1 MSINCF
7 IEDLGKDTMKIIFY
21 RYGSICEPDALLV
34 FQKMKVEVLE
44 ERFEMEH
51 KFAAADIKIRHL
63 AESLIANIQKGE
75 ISFVFSMNFFPY
87 VSELCEKLSI
97 MYACWSIDC
106 PVLELYSKALKNQCN
121 RVFLF
126 DRIQYEELNSYNPE
140 KIFYLPLATNIERW
154 DKEIAKISDKD
165 KETYA
170 SDVSFVGSLY
180 SEKSPLSLKSYADLS
195 EYAQGYIQGVV
206 ESQLQ
211 VYGYNFLQEVV
222 TEELITEL
230 KRVFPDFYSLQDGLM
245 DMDRYVAAN
254 YYLGMLVSEQER
266 IRLLNEL
273 ANVCSVTL
281 YTRSDVS
288 PLTNVICRGGI
299 TTHEQMPKVFH
310 LSKINL
316 NITMKGIQSGLP
328 LRIYDVMG
336 CGGFLL
342 TNYQQEIPM
351 YFEIGKDLECYDSM
365 EDCVQKVQYY
375 LNHEDERKE
384 IASHGYEKV
393 KRLHTYEL
401 RIAEMLKVLFHD

>member
-1 MSINCF
+1 MFINYF
-7 IEDLGKDTMKIIFY
+7 IADLGKGTMKIIFY

-34 FQKMKVEVLE
+34 FQRMKVEVLE
-44 ERFEMEH
+44 ERFEMEN
-51 KFAAADIKIRHL
+51 KFAATDIKIRHL
-63 AESLIANIQKGE
+63 VENLIDNTRKGK

-97 MYACWSIDC
+97 MYVCWSIDC
-106 PVLELYSKALKNQCN
+106 PVLELYSKTLKNKCN

-140 KIFYLPLATNIERW
+140 KVFYLPLATNVERW

-165 KETYA
+165 KEKYA

-180 SEKSPLSLKSYADLS
+180 SEKSPLSLKLYADLS
-195 EYAQGYIQGVV
+195 EYVQGYIQGIV
-206 ESQLQ
+206 EAQLQ
-211 VYGYNFLQEVV
+211 VYGYNFLREVI
-222 TEELITEL
+222 TTELITEL
-230 KRVFPDFYSLQDGLM
+230 KRVFPDYYSLQDSLI
-245 DMDRYVAAN
+245 DMDRFVAAN
-254 YYLGMLVSEQER
+254 YYLGMLVSESER
-266 IRLLNEL
+266 IRLLNKL
-273 ANVCSVTL
+273 ANVSHVTL

-288 PLTNVICRGGI
+288 SLPNVICRGGI
-299 TTHEQMPKVFH
+299 TTHEQMPRVFN

-351 YFEIGKDLECYDSM
+351 YFEMTPD
-365 EDCVQKVQYY
+365 
-375 LNHEDERKE
+375 RK
-384 IASHGYEKV
+384 SV
-393 KRLHTYEL
+393 
-401 RIAEMLKVLFHD
+401 V